1 MKRPLPFLITL
12 AFLAGRSA
20 FGQGFEAESPDGH
33 WKVTRNVKRIQL
45 VDLQH
50 GGTPVLT
57 LIDSLDGFKTLE
69 STWSSD
75 SKRLVLIGNAA
86 RGSCVWA
93 AWQDGETWRRT
104 LETDFFPELTQTAEA
119 NGGIG
124 QEHREAAEW
133 KDPEG
138 LVINGAVQFRNS
150 AGLRYA
156 YVLRFQ
162 PPGTTL
168 SRDRGGYEEGE
179 ILGVAWTLEK
189 EDR

>member
-12 AFLAGRSA
+12 ACLAGRSA
-20 FGQGFEAESPDGH
+20 FGQGFEAESPDGR
-33 WKVTRNVKRIQL
+33 WKVTHDVKRIQL
-45 VDLQH
+45 VDLQR

-93 AWQDGETWRRT
+93 AWQDGGSWRRT
-104 LETDFFPELTQTAEA
+104 LETDFFPEIETTAEK
-119 NGGIG
+119 NGGIV
-124 QEHREAAEW
+124 QEHRQVQEW

-138 LVINGAVQFRNS
+138 LVIDGAVQFRNN

-162 PPGTTL
+162 PPGTALT
-168 SRDRGGYEEGE
+168 RDRGGYEEGE
-179 ILGVAWTLEK
+179 IRGVAWTVEK
-189 EDR
+189 EER